1 MNFSKVHRN
10 DDDIMS
16 EVNVRRFLWRLT
28 RGWLAVKKDPAQLEK
43 FWGEQAQILAEF
55 DKEFP
60 NDHRPA
66 PLTVNP
72 PPARA
77 GPSAPAPAPAPTHP
91 PTITPEDF
99 PPLPRSSPP
108 PAPPAGKG
116 FGPHRRVLPEE
127 EHQFIQRKS
136 LPFSKPPA
144 QQKPPVITYIPYP
157 ERPASSKKTTLTPA
171 PQLPTQKPKRTL
183 PKPKSKGTPAPP
195 LPTSQLPVT
204 TPAPAQKRTQAPA
217 LPSRPPPP
225 AHEILRT
232 MRAAPHKPAPRPP
245 SPSRSPSPK
254 YVNRFAP
261 LAPSNTH
268 PDEDAE
274 GSDDSYHPPAPADKG
289 KSKVVPE
296 KEPVIHVKSQSQLQP
311 PATQKRA
318 EPESSGQL
326 MKPACKRCV
335 KRKKPCFEQSGVGYA
350 CVYCAKLK
358 MRCEPPSDKDD
369 EDVPAPSSKI
379 LGKRPAPDPAS
390 RSSSPAPAPT
400 PGTSKNAP
408 KKKSAPV
415 PAPSQPK
422 PKKRKIVKAP
432 SNVESSDDEAKK
444 LALLAPPGTL
454 AKSAPEPAPSQPKPK
469 KRKTVKAHVEV
480 KNPAIDPA
488 LAPTPGTSKKHGP
501 KEKKDEPTK
510 KPKFVEGPSYLES
523 SDDEDS
529 DSSKRG
535 QQPVETRLSQFE
547 TYCGKL
553 IFFNISSLPLIP
565 IFL

>member
-1 MNFSKVHRN
+1 MNVSKVHRN
-10 DDDIMS
+10 NEDIMS
-16 EVNVRRFLWRLT
+16 EVAVRRFLWRLT
-28 RGWLAVKKDPAQLEK
+28 RGWLAVKKDPSQLER
-43 FWGEQAQILAEF
+43 FWGEQAVILAEF

-60 NDHRPA
+60 NDKRPVA
-66 PLTVNP
+66 LLIANP
-72 PPARA
+72 PPAEA
-77 GPSAPAPAPAPTHP
+77 GPSAPAPALAPTHIP
-91 PTITPEDF
+91 KTTPEEF
-99 PPLPRSSPP
+99 PALPKSSAP
-108 PAPPAGKG
+108 PAPPAGNA

-127 EHQFIQRKS
+127 EHLPFIRRKS
-136 LPFSKPPA
+136 LPFPEPPAQKKPPA
-144 QQKPPVITYIPYP
+144 LTYIPYP
-157 ERPASSKKTTLTPA
+157 ERPASLTPA
-171 PQLPTQKPKRTL
+171 PQLPAQQPRRTL
-183 PKPKSKGTPAPP
+183 PKPKAKETPAPP
-195 LPTSQLPVT
+195 LPSSQLP
-204 TPAPAQKRTQAPA
+204 APTQKRTQAPA

-225 AHEILRT
+225 AHVILKT

-274 GSDDSYHPPAPADKG
+274 GSDESYHPPAPAEKG
-289 KSKVVPE
+289 KSKE
-296 KEPVIHVKSQSQLQP
+296 KEPVIHVKSQP

-326 MKPACKRCV
+326 MKTACKRCV
-335 KRKKPCFEQSGVGYA
+335 KRKRPCFEQSGVGYA

-358 MRCEPPSDKDD
+358 MRCDPPSDKDD
-369 EDVPAPSSKI
+369 DDVPAPSSKI

-400 PGTSKNAP
+400 PGTSKNPP

-432 SNVESSDDEAKK
+432 SNVESSDDEVKK
-444 LALLAPPGTL
+444 PAVDPALLAPPGTL
-454 AKSAPEPAPSQPKPK
+454 AKSAPEPAPSQPKPR
-469 KRKTVKAHVEV
+469 KRKNTKAHVED

-488 LAPTPGTSKKHGP
+488 PAPTPGTSKKHAP
-501 KEKKDEPTK
+501 KEKKNAPAPTHPPTK

-523 SDDEDS
+523 SDDEDT

-535 QQPVETRLSQFE
+535 RQPVETRLSQFE

-553 IFFNISSLPLIP
+553 IFLNIFSLPLIP